1 MSKRKGEE
9 VLSAFDGYDEGI
21 RLLLEET
28 QRRAEES
35 HLPPAVR
42 KKMAELKQKEEERKR
57 KAKEKWEKAKGM
69 RVSVYLPKSLQ
80 QEIQEIAQTEGTSES
95 QVMTY
100 LLFEAV
106 ERYKQKE
113 IGFWGYKHP
122 SESPRYDFILVH
134 PKDTERTKKI
144 GSRKSQKNGW
154 NA

>member
-9 VLSAFDGYDEGI
+9 ILSAFDGYDEGI

-35 HLPPAVR
+35 RLSPVER
-42 KKMAELKQKEEERKR
+42 MKVTELRHKAEERKR

-80 QEIQEIAQTEGTSES
+80 QEIEEIAQTEGTSES

-106 ERYKQKE
+106 EKYKRKE

-134 PKDTERTKKI
+134 PKDTERTGKI
-144 GSRKSQKNGW
+144 ESRKSQKNNWSG
-154 NA
+154 